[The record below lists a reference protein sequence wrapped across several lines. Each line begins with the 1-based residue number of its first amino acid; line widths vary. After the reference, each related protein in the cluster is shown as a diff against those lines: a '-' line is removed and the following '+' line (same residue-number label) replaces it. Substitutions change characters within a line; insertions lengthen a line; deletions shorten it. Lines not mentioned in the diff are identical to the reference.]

1 MKKLLPVILALL
13 GLGGGAGAGLALRP
27 HGGDAGGGGAEAAPH
42 GAPAHEGQAAAP
54 AEGSGPGEDAGAGH
68 EAAGAVAPGAAHEGA
83 GAAAA
88 GEGGRGGTAPAAD
101 AHGAGHEESGGHGE
115 AASDFVKLNN
125 QFVVPVVTQGRVS
138 ALVIMALSV
147 EVSPGGSE
155 QIYAREPKLRDALLQ
170 VMFDHANAGGFDGVF
185 TDGANLVAL
194 RTALTEAASKVMG
207 GIVRDVLISD
217 ISRQDS

>member
-1 MKKLLPVILALL
+1 MKKLLPVLLALL

-27 HGGDAGGGGAEAAPH
+27 HTGAADQGGTEAQATATDAT
-42 GAPAHEGQAAAP
+42 
-54 AEGSGPGEDAGAGH
+54 GH
-68 EAAGAVAPGAAHEGA
+68 AAAGADAAPEGHAAE
-83 GAAAA
+83 
-88 GEGGRGGTAPAAD
+88 APSAD
-101 AHGAGHEESGGHGE
+101 AHGAAKAAETGGHG
-115 AASDFVKLNN
+115 ASTSDFVKLNN

-147 EVSPGGSE
+147 EVTPGGSE

-185 TDGANLVAL
+185 TDGANLIAL
-194 RTALTEAASKVMG
+194 RAALTETASKVMG
-207 GIVRDVLISD
+207 GIVKDVLISD